1 MAVIVLAATP
11 PALAGGGSGDAEA
24 TLPGPAS
31 QAFSTSDTKMPV
43 WAADFMAGMVTVS
56 EDRAVR
62 QARHFDVI
70 VALRGTY
77 KPHVGA
83 MKAANPNLTLLVYL
97 NGAMA
102 QREQGTT
109 YPSGW
114 YARDRRGNKVRSVG
128 YGNYL
133 MKPDKPGWIRDVGGR
148 CRTYLADSGY
158 DGCFIDVLGTAP
170 LNPHY
175 VTARPVNPKTNR
187 LWTQKAWLAA
197 TRRIAARTRREVA
210 PAPVLGN
217 GLANGRR
224 YFADAPSSTILG
236 GLDGAMA
243 EQFVRDPTEP
253 ASNVHG
259 GTSWRMDVRM
269 LSNAANRERVA
280 LSMTKVWTHA
290 TARQVAAVHRYAL
303 GTFLLGYR
311 PGHGFFSFRT
321 DHGLT
326 RFRPIWNTSLG
337 LPTGPVVKQGRA
349 FLRPF
354 QRGIVVVNPR
364 DSRIT
369 VHLSSGF
376 RKAGGRTVDTVTLR
390 GHRAAILTT

>member
-1 MAVIVLAATP
+1 
-11 PALAGGGSGDAEA
+11 
-24 TLPGPAS
+24 
-31 QAFSTSDTKMPV
+31 MPV
-43 WAADFMAGMVTVS
+43 WAADFMAGMVNVS
-56 EDRAVR
+56 KSRAVR

-77 KPHVGA
+77 KQHVKA
-83 MKAANPNLTLLVYL
+83 MKDANPNLTLLVYL
-97 NGAMA
+97 NGVMA
-102 QREQGTT
+102 QREQATS
-109 YPSGW
+109 YPQGW

-133 MKPDKPGWIRDVGGR
+133 MRPDKPGWIKDVGGR
-148 CRTYLADSGY
+148 CRTYLHDSGY

-170 LNPHY
+170 LNHHY
-175 VTARPVNPKTNR
+175 VTSRPVNPKTHR
-187 LWTQKAWLAA
+187 LWTPKAWLTA
-197 TRRIAARTRREVA
+197 TQRIAARTRREVA
-210 PAPVLGN
+210 PSPVLGN

-224 YFADAPSSTILG
+224 FFADAPSSTILG

-259 GTSWRMDVRM
+259 GKSWRMDVRM
-269 LSNAANRERVA
+269 LSNTANRGRVA

-290 TARQVAAVHRYAL
+290 TARQVSVVHRYAL

-311 PGHGFFSFRT
+311 PGRGFFSFRT

-326 RFRPIWNTSLG
+326 KFRPIWNTSLG
-337 LPTGPVVKQGRA
+337 DPTGPTVRQGRA

-364 DSRIT
+364 GSTIT
-369 VHLSSGF
+369 VHLGGGY
-376 RKAGGRTVDTVTLR
+376 RKTNGRTIDKVVLR